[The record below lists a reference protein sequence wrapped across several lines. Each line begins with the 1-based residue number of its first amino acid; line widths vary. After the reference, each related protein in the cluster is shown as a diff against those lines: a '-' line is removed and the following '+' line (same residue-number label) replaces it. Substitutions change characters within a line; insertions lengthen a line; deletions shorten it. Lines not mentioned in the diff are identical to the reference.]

1 MCGCGFLYLKYVGKP
16 PPPAPTMPAWRM
28 ISTASSLLSA
38 FTSPRLRRTNSA
50 KILPSEYSIH
60 QIFTVTS
67 SVQLLQ
73 PVYPLRLYVASS
85 EEAVLVHSLRP
96 MKLSRRTANILLA
109 IGVYMLLT
117 WGTRVF
123 TFLSEFRAGT
133 LVAPTVHFSLV
144 VIGLAIGVYLAY
156 LGIKGRRA
164 TRQ

>member
-1 MCGCGFLYLKYVGKP
+1 M
-16 PPPAPTMPAWRM
+16 
-28 ISTASSLLSA
+28 
-38 FTSPRLRRTNSA
+38 
-50 KILPSEYSIH
+50 
-60 QIFTVTS
+60 
-67 SVQLLQ
+67 
-73 PVYPLRLYVASS
+73 RLYVASS
-85 EEAVLVHSLRP
+85 EGVILVHSRTS

-133 LVAPTVHFSLV
+133 LVAPGIHFSLV

-164 TRQ
+164 S